1 MEQKD
6 TNYELSFWF
15 SSRLDEKEIG
25 QKFDNL
31 LKQLKDF
38 GALIIFSELPQL
50 KQLAYPVKKENNA
63 YFGYIQFKFSKGSLS
78 SLEEKLRLD
87 NDVLRFMIFRIE
99 PKEKQQASSRQF
111 SKKPILKKQKS
122 EEEKKEEKTQEKEI
136 SLEELDEKLN
146 EILKEQK

>member
-6 TNYELSFWF
+6 PNYELSFWF

-38 GALIIFSELPQL
+38 GALIIFNELPQL

-63 YFGYIQFKFSKGSLS
+63 YFGYVQFKFPKESLP
-78 SLEEKLRLD
+78 SLEGKLRLD
-87 NDVLRFMIFRIE
+87 NEILRFMIFRIKL
-99 PKEKQQASSRQF
+99 KEKQQVSSQF
-111 SKKPILKKQKS
+111 SKKPIFKKQKS
-122 EEEKKEEKTQEKEI
+122 EEEKKEKKTQEKEI
-136 SLEELDEKLN
+136 SLEELDKKLN

>member
-63 YFGYIQFKFSKGSLS
+63 YFGYIQFKFPKGSLF

-87 NDVLRFMIFRIE
+87 NDILRFMIFRIE
-99 PKEKQQASSRQF
+99 PKEKQQVSSQF

>member
-63 YFGYIQFKFSKGSLS
+63 YFGYIQFKFPKESLS
-78 SLEEKLRLD
+78 SLEGKLRLD
-87 NDVLRFMIFRIE
+87 NNILRFMIFRIK
-99 PKEKQQASSRQF
+99 PKKKQQVSSQF
-111 SKKPILKKQKS
+111 SKKSIFKKQKS
-122 EEEKKEEKTQEKEI
+122 EEEKKEKKIEEKEV
-136 SLEELDEKLN
+136 SLEELDKKLN